1 MTAKLQRVWNL
12 KSLLEERIAKL
23 AGDICTIYNVQ
34 DHDRRAALIEDFRTL
49 LGTIPNW
56 NTLNLSLT
64 NQISVITEQ
73 LYKATS
79 LEGQTLNQR
88 IWSLWQET
96 SEELKRAIE
105 PYQKDINTLFNG
117 KVAADCAPDPLQHID
132 NLKNWLSL
140 DLYGESKSQKEARQ
154 TLAQVS
160 QNAAD
165 NTELDLLNDE
175 LSQISDVDELRKIAL
190 YACQALKD
198 SVSHVCKRAETIE
211 KGGYGQGLD
220 IRRAEGVKSL
230 VCRVRGVDEDMI
242 GIRDQI
248 QMLQT
253 WVDGFSQSSENSGV
267 AWSDESVSQQ
277 RFLDGLDQMPATML
291 SGIENIRSALSN
303 LSKEMDVELPDP
315 PKKGIPAKQ
324 RGGPAKKRVGTA
336 APAPAVDRSVEL
348 EEMKKKAGALL
359 TELNDA
365 KSQINTLSKS
375 LADAIEEKRKI
386 CDYFM
391 GEQDRITDVF
401 RRYLVKEGLH
411 VPEEVNTQPY
421 PSE

>member
-12 KSLLEERIAKL
+12 KLLLEERIAKFS
-23 AGDICTIYNVQ
+23 GDICTIYSVQ
-34 DHDRRAALIEDFRTL
+34 DHDRREQFSEDFRTL

-56 NTLNLSLT
+56 NALELSIA
-64 NQISVITEQ
+64 NQISIITGLQ
-73 LYKATS
+73 HKATS
-79 LEGQTLNQR
+79 LEGQILNQR
-88 IWSLWQET
+88 VWEKWHET
-96 SEELKRAIE
+96 SEELKRAYE
-105 PYQKDINTLFNG
+105 QYQKDIDTLFDG
-117 KVAADCAPDPLQHID
+117 KVAADCSPDPLQHID

-140 DLYGESKSQKEARQ
+140 DIYGESKTQKEARQ

-160 QNAAD
+160 QDATD

-248 QMLQT
+248 QMFQN
-253 WVDGFSQSSENSGV
+253 WVDDLSQTSENSGV

-277 RFLDGLDQMPATML
+277 RFLHGLDQMPATML
-291 SGIENIRSALSN
+291 GGIENVRTALSN
-303 LSKEMDVELPDP
+303 LSKDMDIELPDP

-324 RGGPAKKRVGTA
+324 RGGPAKKRVGAA
-336 APAPAVDRSVEL
+336 APAPAVDRSAEL
-348 EEMKKKAGALL
+348 EEMRKKASALL

-375 LADAIEEKRKI
+375 LADAIEDKRKI

-401 RRYLVKEGLH
+401 RRYLAKEGLA